1 MPQRNLNNKL
11 IFGVCAGLSDYF
23 TIDVTVIRVIF
34 VLGILAGGLSILIY
48 IILALIMPSD
58 ISKVKQNPI
67 IENSDKKLKN
77 GAYLLIT
84 IGILIILSS
93 FNFFAIIE
101 TKIFWGIAFLLYG
114 ILIIIKGKN
123 VKFIDIIVTFII
135 LLILA
140 TLTKDL
146 LSYLSVRLPYPANTY
161 F

>member
-23 TIDVTVIRVIF
+23 IIDVTIIRIIF
-34 VLGILAGGLSILIY
+34 VLGMLAGGLSILIY

-58 ISKVKQNPI
+58 ITNPQKSTI
-67 IENSDKKLKN
+67 IEDNDKKLRN
-77 GAYLLIT
+77 GAYFLIA
-84 IGILIILSS
+84 IGILVILSS
-93 FNFFAIIE
+93 FNIFTILT

-114 ILIIIKGKN
+114 ILLIIKGKN
-123 VKFIDIIVTFII
+123 IKFTDIIITFII

-140 TLTKDL
+140 VLLKDL
-146 LSYLSVRLPYPANTY
+146 FSYLANKLPYPANTY

>member
-23 TIDVTVIRVIF
+23 IIDVTIIRIIF
-34 VLGILAGGLSILIY
+34 VLGILAGGFSILIY

-58 ISKVKQNPI
+58 IDKPQKGTI
-67 IENSDKKLKN
+67 IEENDKKLKN
-77 GAYLLIT
+77 GAYLLIA

-93 FNFFAIIE
+93 FNIFTILT

-114 ILIIIKGKN
+114 ILLIIKGKN
-123 VKFIDIIVTFII
+123 IKFVDIVVTFII

-140 TLTKDL
+140 VLLKDL
-146 LSYLSVRLPYPANTY
+146 FSYLAGKLPYPTNTY

>member
-58 ISKVKQNPI
+58 ISKVKQEPI
-67 IENSDKKLKN
+67 IENNDKKLKN

>member
-140 TLTKDL
+140 TLIKDL
-146 LSYLSVRLPYPANTY
+146 LSYLAVKLPYPANTY